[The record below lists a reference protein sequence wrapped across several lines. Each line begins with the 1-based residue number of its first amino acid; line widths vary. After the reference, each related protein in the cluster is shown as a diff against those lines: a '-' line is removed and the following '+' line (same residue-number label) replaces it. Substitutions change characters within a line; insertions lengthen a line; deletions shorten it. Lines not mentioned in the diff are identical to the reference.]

1 VPQPRCAPVRD
12 LGDARDA
19 LAEIGTPAVLKPSD
33 SSGQRGLSR
42 VDGEADLDAAL
53 DAALDASPAG
63 EALLEELVEGVERNA
78 IVVTRAGRPA
88 VLTISDRLR
97 PSGRGFGVALAHV
110 FPSSLDG
117 PGLASVEAVAADAVR
132 ALGLRDGIAY
142 PQLVVAADGRVV
154 VIEVAARIPGGQMSD
169 LVRIGVG
176 IDLIEVAA
184 RQALGEEVPDELAV
198 PQLLQPLA
206 VRFLT
211 AEPGPLRAGSVVVVG
226 ALEPV
231 LAAEGVVQA
240 ETYLQPGD
248 TIRPVQVDG
257 DRRGYVI
264 AVADS
269 PDAALE
275 RASAA
280 AALLAVEVA
289 P

>member
-1 VPQPRCAPVRD
+1 M
-12 LGDARDA
+12 
-19 LAEIGTPAVLKPSD
+19 
-33 SSGQRGLSR
+33 
-42 VDGEADLDAAL
+42 
-53 DAALDASPAG
+53 
-63 EALLEELVEGVERNA
+63 
-78 IVVTRAGRPA
+78 
-88 VLTISDRLR
+88 
-97 PSGRGFGVALAHV
+97 
-110 FPSSLDG
+110 
-117 PGLASVEAVAADAVR
+117 R

-154 VIEVAARIPGGQMSD
+154 VIEVAARIPGGQMGD

-184 RQALGEEVPDELAV
+184 RQALGDEVPDELAA

-211 AEPGPLRAGSVVVVG
+211 AEPGPLRTGSVVAVG
-226 ALEPV
+226 SLEPV

-275 RASAA
+275 RADAA
-280 AALLAVEVA
+280 AALLAVEVM